1 MLYKLKVIE
10 DTKLTFVEIEV
21 ESIYSVL
28 QFLSNEKNI
37 SHLITITEVNSEGED
52 VKIWDFL
59 GNIDLLRAIQINAD
73 LQEDL
78 FKNVRER
85 KIH

>member
-59 GNIDLLRAIQINAD
+59 GNIDLLRVIQINAD